1 MECKLLRTVDFKL
14 DMEAH
19 IPSHT
24 YTRTFSMCMY
34 EPMVGQ
40 TGAS

>member
-19 IPSHT
+19 IPSFS
-24 YTRTFSMCMY
+24 YTRIFSYCLY
-34 EPMVGQ
+34 EKSGGHSATQ
-40 TGAS
+40 